1 MHSRP
6 VGIINVKKKKV
17 CLVFFLLWV
26 SDGVMNPE
34 RLDRAVVITDFIK
47 FYYCYNTIKY
57 FL

>member
-17 CLVFFLLWV
+17 QSLFVFFLLWV

-34 RLDRAVVITDFIK
+34 RLDRAVVIK
-47 FYYCYNTIKY
+47 LYK
-57 FL
+57 LLLL